1 MTTTVNVDR
10 RSFLRVAAI
19 AGGGILIGTYAS
31 SAHAAMAGTAGL
43 PDPDTIFSPNAF
55 IKITSDG
62 KITIVAKNPEEG
74 QGVKQSLPMIIC
86 EELDVDWSQVTI
98 EQALSDQAKYGVQFA
113 GGSLS
118 TPMNWDDL
126 RRVGAAGRAMLVA
139 AAAKTWGVPE
149 SECTT
154 AHATVTHTKSGR
166 KLTYAKLA
174 ATAATLT
181 PPDLKT
187 VPLKDPKD
195 YRLLGKRIAGVDNKS
210 IFTGKPLFG
219 IDVVVPGMLHAVFE
233 KCAVF
238 GGKVVSANLE
248 KIKAMPGV
256 KHAFIVEGGTAL
268 DGLLSGVAI
277 VADSWWNAK
286 TARNAL
292 QVKWDEGATAAQS
305 SDWLARRAGE
315 LSRLPSEKTV
325 RKDGDPDT
333 AFMGATKV
341 VEAAYFYPFISHATL
356 EPQNCTASVK
366 DGKAEIWAPTQMP
379 QPGRALV
386 SRTLGIPES
395 DIIIHMTRIGG
406 GFGRRLKNDYM
417 VEAAWISGVAG
428 APVKLLWTR
437 EDDMRHDHYRQAG
450 FHYLKGGVDAT
461 GRVVAWRNH
470 VILEGM
476 GAGEFPARF
485 IPNYSHETSALPH
498 GIPTGALRAP
508 GSNGIAFVI
517 QSFIDEL
524 ANAAGKDPLQF
535 RIDLMSQ
542 PLPATQADRF
552 DADRMKGVL
561 ELVREKSGWGK
572 RTLPKGTGM
581 GVACHFSHR
590 GYFAEVVE
598 ASVNVSGEVK
608 VNRVWV
614 AGDIGSVITNMSG
627 AENQC
632 QGAAIDGIS
641 AALGQEITI
650 DNGRV
655 VQGNFDAYP
664 LLRMPQSFPVEVSFK
679 TTANP
684 PTGLGE
690 PALPPVIPALC
701 NAIFAAT
708 GKRIRSLPIGNQ
720 LA

>member
-1 MTTTVNVDR
+1 
-10 RSFLRVAAI
+10 L
-19 AGGGILIGTYAS
+19 
-31 SAHAAMAGTAGL
+31 
-43 PDPDTIFSPNAF
+43 
-55 IKITSDG
+55 
-62 KITIVAKNPEEG
+62 
-74 QGVKQSLPMIIC
+74 
-86 EELDVDWSQVTI
+86 
-98 EQALSDQAKYGVQFA
+98 
-113 GGSLS
+113 
-118 TPMNWDDL
+118 
-126 RRVGAAGRAMLVA
+126 GAAGRVMLIA
-139 AAAKTWGVPE
+139 AAARAWAVPE
-149 SECTT
+149 SECVTLNS
-154 AHATVTHTKSGR
+154 TVTHTKTGR
-166 KLTYAKLA
+166 KLTYGKLA
-174 ATAATLT
+174 AGASTLT

-195 YRLLGKRIAGVDNKS
+195 YHLLGKRIPGVDNKS
-210 IFTGKPLFG
+210 IVTGKPLYG

-238 GGKVVSANLE
+238 GGKVVSANIDR
-248 KIKAMPGV
+248 IKTMPGV
-256 KHAFIVEGGTAL
+256 KHAFVVEGGPML
-268 DGLLSGVAI
+268 DGLLGGVAI
-277 VADSWWNAK
+277 VADSWWSAK
-286 TARNAL
+286 TARAAL
-292 QVKWDEGATAAQS
+292 QVKWDEGATATQS

-315 LSRLPSEKTV
+315 LSKAASEKFI
-325 RKDGDPDT
+325 RKDGDIDA
-333 AFMGATKV
+333 AFKGAAKV

-356 EPQNCTASVK
+356 EPQNCTASFK
-366 DGKAEIWAPTQMP
+366 DGKCEIWAPSQTP
-379 QPGRALV
+379 QSGSQLV
-386 SRTLGIPES
+386 AKTLGIPET

-417 VEAAWISGVAG
+417 VEAAWISKVAG
-428 APVKLLWTR
+428 VPVKLLWTR

-450 FHYLKGGVDAT
+450 FHYLKGGVDAN

-542 PLPATQADRF
+542 PLPKTDADRF
-552 DADRMKGVL
+552 DPDRMKGVL
-561 ELVREKSGWGK
+561 ELVREKSSWGK
-572 RTLPKGTGM
+572 RTLAKGTGV

-598 ASVNVSGEVK
+598 ASVSAKGVVK
-608 VNRVWV
+608 VNKVWV

-627 AENQC
+627 AENQV
-632 QGAAIDGIS
+632 QGAAIDGVS

-664 LLRMPQSFPVEVSFK
+664 LLRMPDSFPVDVHFRITPNS
-679 TTANP
+679 

-701 NAIFAAT
+701 NAIFMAT
-708 GKRIRSLPIGNQ
+708 GKRIRSLPIANQ